1 MPTAIINK
9 KKEYINKKK
18 NKKKGE
24 DGESVRGQRLFNIT
38 KEFNFGSDLTLFS
51 SLRHANLFS
60 SKLNIRRK
68 GVKVSNISLDTLKSS

>member
-1 MPTAIINK
+1 M
-9 KKEYINKKK
+9 
-18 NKKKGE
+18 
-24 DGESVRGQRLFNIT
+24 

>member
-1 MPTAIINK
+1 M
-9 KKEYINKKK
+9 
-18 NKKKGE
+18 
-24 DGESVRGQRLFNIT
+24 RGQRLFNIK
-38 KEFNFGSDLTLFS
+38 KEFNFGYDLKLFS